1 MSRNIHIIRATM
13 QLIIRT
19 CAVVTINENSLVI
32 NHNVDNHSNNIIFAD
47 TCTILFIG
55 ISDYH
60 DWSYE
65 FESRS
70 WRGVLY
76 TTWCDTFCQWLATGL
91 WFSSDT
97 PVSST
102 NKTDRHDIT
111 EILLKMVS
119 NTIALNLYISFHDC
133 FGFYPTLALNNY
145 IQDIFTLLTV

>member
-76 TTWCDTFCQWLATGL
+76 TTWCDTFCQWLATSR
-91 WFSSDT
+91 WVSSGT
-97 PVSST
+97 LVSST
-102 NKTDRHDIT
+102 NKTDCHVRYNWNIVENGVRHHSPKPVYFISWLFR
-111 EILLKMVS
+111 LLP
-119 NTIALNLYISFHDC
+119 Y
-133 FGFYPTLALNNY
+133 FGS
-145 IQDIFTLLTV
+145 V